1 MRPGTQLGHDK
12 ILSALVQGGMGE
24 LWRARDT
31 KWGREAA
38 IQTLPEEFA
47 KDADRLVR
55 FEREGKLLASLNH
68 PNIAAR
74 NSSA

>member
-1 MRPGTQLGHDK
+1 MRPGTQFGHDT
-12 ILSALVQGGMGE
+12 ILSALGQGGMGE

-31 KWGREAA
+31 KWGRDAA
-38 IQTLPEEFA
+38 IKTLPEEFA
-47 KDADRLVR
+47 KDADRFVR
-55 FEREGKLLASLNH
+55 FEREARLLASLNH